1 MSTWNVVLKFM
12 HEEEKVL
19 ELYDAKKFFNGYL
32 RVKRSYFNR
41 LIKAI
46 KMTKKY
52 TTTHA
57 IEKVINP
64 DKQDWTLN
72 AWMLIS
78 AVDNE
83 KQNPFWLL
91 IKREKD
97 LSGVLTALGPKTF
110 YDYNN
115 IDINEAKRDI
125 KRLINYFVA
134 YLNKFN
140 CIIILPNYLEMKV

>member
-1 MSTWNVVLKFM
+1 MSTWKINLKFSNGK
-12 HEEEKVL
+12 EREL
-19 ELYDAKKFFNGYL
+19 ELFDTKKYFNGYL
-32 RVKRSYFNR
+32 KIKRSYFNR

-57 IEKVINP
+57 IEKVISPN
-64 DKQDWTLN
+64 KQDWTLN

-78 AVDNE
+78 AIDNE
-83 KQNPFWLL
+83 KQNPFWLF

-97 LSGVLTALGPKTF
+97 LSGFLVALGPVSF
-110 YDYNN
+110 YEYNN
-115 IDINEAKRDI
+115 IDVNEAKRDI
-125 KRLINYFVA
+125 KRLINYLVA

-140 CIIILPNYLEMKV
+140 CTIFLPNYF